1 MSEVRGFDEMIVLI
15 DNLLTAIGDP
25 AELVGWADVVGD
37 AQLAVWLRDV
47 AARTAD
53 FGAVVQVS
61 DV

>member
-1 MSEVRGFDEMIVLI
+1 VSEVRGFDELIVLV

-25 AELVGWADVVGD
+25 AELVAWADVVGD
-37 AQLAVWLRDV
+37 ARLAARLRDV

-61 DV
+61 DT